1 MMRFGMIF
9 KPLIVAG
16 ILFAFTGCSMLE
28 QPPADL
34 ADDISPSITD
44 NPEDERTAID
54 MAVPSE
60 PSESEVQS
68 NTETNGGAQSETAPG
83 TASVPSA
90 LGRLQ
95 AVLTGE
101 ADFVDA
107 FSQKTVSISNVAS
120 VFTTDPAT
128 VATVETFSF
137 LDCDGDGLAEVV
149 LRLGPNETFGF
160 LILREQGEEIYGYWV
175 ASRALQNLKEDGT
188 FTISSG
194 AGSSG
199 IGTLSFDEQTC
210 ETTQFAYSETR
221 YDAEDN
227 PVVYYSVEG
236 QEVSQETFEQE
247 MEQQAQKKD
256 AAAYE
261 FTAANVQSR
270 LNS

>member
-1 MMRFGMIF
+1 MRFRKIF

-16 ILFAFTGCSMLE
+16 ILLVFTACSMLE
-28 QPPADL
+28 QTSADL
-34 ADDISPSITD
+34 PDDASPPITD
-44 NPEDERTAID
+44 NPENVSTAID
-54 MAVPSE
+54 MDVPSQ

-68 NTETNGGAQSETAPG
+68 NTGTNGGTQTETALE
-83 TASVPSA
+83 TASVPST
-90 LGRLQ
+90 LGRFQ

-107 FSQKTVSISNVAS
+107 FSQEIISISNVAS
-120 VFTTDPAT
+120 VFTTDPST
-128 VATVETFSF
+128 IATVETFSI
-137 LDCDGDGLAEVV
+137 LDCDGDGLTEVV

-175 ASRALQNLKEDGT
+175 ASRAMQDLKEDGT

-199 IGTLSFDEQTC
+199 IGTLSFGEQTC
-210 ETTQFAYSETR
+210 ETTEFAYSEAR
-221 YDAEDN
+221 YDAEGN
-227 PVVYYSVEG
+227 PVVYYSVDG
-236 QEVSQETFEQE
+236 QEVSQETFEQK

-261 FTAANVQSR
+261 FTAANIQSC